1 MKDKRDEA
9 VKLFLNFLFGSV
21 YLLTAMILT
30 GNWQP
35 VIGFKGA
42 AGSVY
47 IGIFEMGITFFFWLK
62 ALSLATTTDKVS
74 NLVYFAP
81 FISLLFVHFIP
92 QRTRL
97 LYNSCR
103 IISDNWRNFNPEQ
116 ENREDINN

>member
-1 MKDKRDEA
+1 MRDKRDEA

-21 YLLTAMILT
+21 YLLAAMIIT

-35 VIGFKGA
+35 GIGLKGVL
-42 AGSVY
+42 GSVY

-81 FISLLFVHFIP
+81 FISLLFVNYFLHESVYYTTP
-92 QRTRL
+92 AGL
-97 LYNSCR
+97 LLIIGGILIQNKKTHR
-103 IISDNWRNFNPEQ
+103 I
-116 ENREDINN
+116 